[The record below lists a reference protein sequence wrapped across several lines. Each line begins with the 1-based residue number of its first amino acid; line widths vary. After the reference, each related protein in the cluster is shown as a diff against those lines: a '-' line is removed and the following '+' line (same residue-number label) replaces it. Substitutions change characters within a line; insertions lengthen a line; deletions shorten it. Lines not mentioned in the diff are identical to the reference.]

1 MIIAREGFLAIDAY
15 NMKEIPFKRGFLE
28 YLRTFG
34 IAFWIAIFGVIG
46 GELRA
51 QNVEK
56 DSSEWVGEWR
66 DTGNLQYAFN
76 LKLMPLGDGRVTG
89 VFEWKLIWTSLD
101 EHRPK
106 IGAVAKEYV
115 VGRYD
120 PSQKSFNLVGV
131 RQTDPADI
139 ISMDHYLINLSADG
153 KRIEGINVKPENYH
167 GSMFGVKVN
176 QKPKQAIAA
185 AKPSAAKNPSTQVHA
200 DPKPKTAPLTKP
212 VPPTPVAE
220 VESPSAAKPI
230 PLPSASKEVLT
241 RAVVTKTELRG
252 NESQVKI
259 SVYDESI
266 VDGDVISLSWNGIW
280 ILRYYRVVKLPKEF
294 VLDLQKGE
302 NSLVMYAENLG
313 RYPPNTAA
321 ISVHRGAK
329 TQQILL
335 NSDMGKSEAIK
346 FIRE

>member
-1 MIIAREGFLAIDAY
+1 MKVISFQALYFRRFCTLMTAFLVI
-15 NMKEIPFKRGFLE
+15 FF
-28 YLRTFG
+28 
-34 IAFWIAIFGVIG
+34 AFVNRDLQG
-46 GELRA
+46 

-56 DSSEWVGEWR
+56 DSTEWVGEWR

-76 LKLMPLGDGRVTG
+76 LKLVPLGDGRITG

-101 EHRPK
+101 EHKSK

-115 VGRYD
+115 IGRYN
-120 PSQKSFNLVGV
+120 PAQKSYNLVGI

-139 ISMDHYLINLSADG
+139 ISMDHYLINLSADK

-167 GSMFGVKVN
+167 GSMFGVKVE
-176 QKPKQAIAA
+176 QKPKPIIAA
-185 AKPSAAKNPSTQVHA
+185 ASPAVPKNPTI
-200 DPKPKTAPLTKP
+200 KPKTEVAPKPLPKTVTPTPNPAIAVADAPATKP
-212 VPPTPVAE
+212 T
-220 VESPSAAKPI
+220 

-241 RAVVTKTELRG
+241 RDVVTKTELRG

-266 VDGDVISLSWNGIW
+266 VDGDVISLSWNGVW
-280 ILRYYRVVKLPKEF
+280 ILRYYKVVKLPKEI

-321 ISVHRGAK
+321 ISVRRGAK
-329 TQQILL
+329 TEQILL